1 MALKSPLTGDNLDY
15 QRENAVK
22 MISAADIAAIVTHA
36 TTVYTSQEIHEKIQK
51 EERECACRR
60 SRWHRD
66 RYQHDGEVSWEAFLY
81 RREMTGVFGPYGLYV
96 RAERACG
103 MVLYWGETWI
113 PSPFSDKFWS
123 TLYARVEDQCDSI
136 RFAPDASAPSS
147 PEAEEAAAE

>member
-15 QRENAVK
+15 QRENTVK

-66 RYQHDGEVSWEAFLY
+66 RYQHDDRGLLGSLPLSSGDDRCLWPLRTLCS
-81 RREMTGVFGPYGLYV
+81 RRARLWHGALLGRDLDT
-96 RAERACG
+96 
-103 MVLYWGETWI
+103 
-113 PSPFSDKFWS
+113 FS
-123 TLYARVEDQCDSI
+123 V
-136 RFAPDASAPSS
+136 
-147 PEAEEAAAE
+147 